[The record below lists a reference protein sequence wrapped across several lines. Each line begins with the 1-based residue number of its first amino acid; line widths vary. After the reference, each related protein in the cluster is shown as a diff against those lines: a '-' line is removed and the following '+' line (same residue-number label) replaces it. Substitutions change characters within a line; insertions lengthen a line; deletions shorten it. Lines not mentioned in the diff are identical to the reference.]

1 MEECFASCAGVG
13 SWRQTHGDNEMARN
27 YRRLNLFLAKPL
39 GAGQGFTD
47 LLADAPVDTFPIAG
61 TLGIDGVLYVKQ
73 SAEKRPTWGEVLDEV
88 AGRVIPGLANRS
100 SSAVLLLRADG
111 DIFAFAFGY
120 GRYLIEQSRFVQDF
134 GLRTALNTLDHKSLR
149 SVDLHTLEDQPVQ
162 KKSQAARESEVGVF
176 GIDILRDVLRAVTGV
191 PKRGLGL
198 VQIAGGDAMFSF
210 GAEVEAAD
218 FGALARR
225 IKGYYANDDYKTS
238 FSWVDNVR
246 RVKDDASIDALNAQL
261 VRAVSA
267 RNPGITITLP
277 EIGAWD
283 TILGFSFTRNKD
295 SVRPAICATAYIDT
309 IPDLTRLTIEGLKRD
324 RLFVHD
330 VDGNITEHPVYRCI
344 YFEIVQGDKTKII
357 FDGKW
362 YEVDAAFIDRIA
374 GILNVVQVSTLSF
387 PAVEVWDE
395 GGKSKIES
403 EGDYNTRAAAAHG
416 YFLLDKRLVKTDRAT
431 SPIELCDLLTPSKQL
446 IHVKHRKGG
455 SAGLSHLFAQGGV
468 AAEIMLSDKAFRKKA
483 RTVLRGVDPLA
494 RDLVP
499 LDSLRSADYEIV
511 FLILGEGSATLKQN
525 LPFFSKVNL
534 SRTFE
539 NLTQRGFRV
548 SIAGA
553 PTAPR
558 VMP

>member
-1 MEECFASCAGVG
+1 
-13 SWRQTHGDNEMARN
+13 MART
-27 YRRLNLFLAKPL
+27 YRRLNLFMAKPL
-39 GAGQGFTD
+39 VDGQAFGD
-47 LLADAPVDTFPIAG
+47 LLTDAPVDNYPMADNS
-61 TLGIDGVLYVKQ
+61 GIDGVLYVKQ
-73 SAEKRPTWGEVLDEV
+73 STETRPSWGSVLDDV
-88 AGRVIPGLANRS
+88 TGRVIPNLANRS
-100 SSAVLLLRADG
+100 SSAVLLLRVDG
-111 DIFAFAFGY
+111 DVFAFTFGY
-120 GRYLIEQSRFVQDF
+120 GRFLIEQSLFVQDF
-134 GLRTALNTLDHKSLR
+134 GLRTALNTLDEKSLR

-162 KKSQAARESEVGVF
+162 KKSQAARDSEVGVF

-191 PKRGLGL
+191 PKRGVGL
-198 VQIAGGDAMFSF
+198 TQIAGGDATFSF
-210 GAEVEAAD
+210 STEMEAAD
-218 FGALARR
+218 FPELARR

-246 RVKDDASIDALNAQL
+246 KVKDDASIDALNVQL

-267 RNPGITITLP
+267 RNPGIMVTLP

-295 SVRPAICATAYIDT
+295 GVRPVIQTADYIDT
-309 IPDLTRLTIEGLKRD
+309 IPDLANLTVDGLKRD

-330 VDGNITEHPVYRCI
+330 VDSNITEHSVYRCI
-344 YFEIVQGDKTKII
+344 YFEIADGDKTKII

-362 YEVDAAFIDRIA
+362 YEVDATFISRIA
-374 GILNVVQVSTLSF
+374 ATLDLVQISTLSF

-395 GGKSKIES
+395 EGKSKIES
-403 EGDYNTRAAAAHG
+403 EGDYNIRAAAAHG
-416 YFLLDKRLVKTDRAT
+416 YFLLDKKLVKTNRTT
-431 SPIELCDLLTPSKQL
+431 SSIELCDLLTPAKEMV
-446 IHVKHRKGG
+446 HVKHRKGG

-468 AAEIMLSDKAFRKKA
+468 AAEIMLGDKAFRKKA
-483 RTVLRGVDPLA
+483 RTVLRGVDPTA

-499 LDSLRSADYEIV
+499 LDNLRSADYEIV

-534 SRTFE
+534 SKAFE

-553 PTAPR
+553 PTTPR
-558 VMP
+558 AIP